1 MSTTETKAAGPIRPL
16 SPHLDIYRFT
26 WTMAMSIMH
35 RITGAALYFGTLLL
49 AAWLLSAASG
59 KGAYESA
66 QWLFGG
72 FLGRLVLFGY
82 TWALLHH
89 MIGGLRH
96 FVWDVGA
103 GFDPKVRQQMAMG
116 NLILS
121 VALTIVVWVIGYA
134 VR

>member
-1 MSTTETKAAGPIRPL
+1 MSTIETRPVGPNRPI
-16 SPHLDIYRFT
+16 SPHLQIYRYT
-26 WTMAMSIMH
+26 WTMAMSIIH
-35 RITGAALYFGTLLL
+35 RATGIALYAGTILL

-59 KGAYESA
+59 KGAYDSA
-66 QWLFGG
+66 QWLFGS

-89 MIGGLRH
+89 LIGGLRH

-103 GFDPKVRQQMAMG
+103 GFEAKTRQTMAMW

-121 VALTIVVWVIGYA
+121 VALTLVVWIIGYA